1 VITFLRRLEILNFL
15 KSKRS
20 SIGTEQIL
28 QHLND
33 AGYLDSNESKHK
45 SQFRLIQRDLTFLLG
60 DVYKNNDDIE
70 DDVRAEKKDQ
80 QQDEYDNDFGLL
92 VERGLGK
99 SRHWRLDPYQQLN
112 YDFERMPAFMALA
125 LSVTQKHLTQVLPT
139 STQHELKRIFQN
151 AEAKLQKSEQKLS
164 HNHYQRLTDSV
175 EFFQRGQRLQAP
187 QFDINILD
195 TIYRAILEGKRI
207 NVSYR
212 GQIGNKD
219 YELHPFGVAIMLPKL
234 YLIGKKHEDIHKTD
248 DNDNFRSFLIHK
260 IEHIDLSHLPN
271 YVPSDFKIKA
281 YLDQGNMD
289 VLLDHSDPTHY
300 PLTLALT
307 TFENSSLLT
316 DLQESPI
323 STSQSL
329 TKINDTTWHLK
340 ADVKRTIQLKNWLLS
355 LGFQAKILSPEV
367 IRNDLITALDAIR
380 ENYNE

>member
-1 VITFLRRLEILNFL
+1 MITFLRRLEILNYL
-15 KSKRS
+15 KTKRS
-20 SIGTEQIL
+20 SVGTEKIL
-28 QHLND
+28 QHLID
-33 AGYLDSNESKHK
+33 AGYLDNNESKHK
-45 SQFRLIQRDLTFLLG
+45 SQFRLIQRDLAFLLG
-60 DVYKNNDDIE
+60 GAHKNNSDDG
-70 DDVRAEKKDQ
+70 AEGEGEVH

-195 TIYRAILEGKRI
+195 TIYRAILEGKRVNI
-207 NVSYR
+207 TYR
-212 GQIGNKD
+212 GQTGNKD

-234 YLIGKKHEDIHKTD
+234 YLISKKHENIT
-248 DNDNFRSFLIHK
+248 NSANGENFRSFLIHK
-260 IEHIDLSHLPN
+260 IVHIDLSRQPN
-271 YVPSDFKIKA
+271 SVPSDFQIKT

-289 VLLDHSDPTHY
+289 VLLQNSDSTHY
-300 PLTLALT
+300 ALILELT
-307 TFENSSLLT
+307 TFDNSSLLT

-329 TKINDTTWHLK
+329 TKINNTTWHLK
-340 ADVKRTIQLKNWLLS
+340 ADIKRTIQLKNWLLS
-355 LGFQAKILSPEV
+355 LGFQAKILSPEI
-367 IRNDLITALDAIR
+367 IRNDLITALDKIR

>member
-1 VITFLRRLEILNFL
+1 LDVITFLRRLEILNYL
-15 KSKRS
+15 KTKRS

-28 QHLND
+28 QHLID
-33 AGYLDSNESKHK
+33 AGYLDTNESKLK
-45 SQFRLIQRDLTFLLG
+45 SQFRLIQRDLAFLLG
-60 DVYKNNDDIE
+60 GLHINDDAE
-70 DDVRAEKKDQ
+70 DKTQ
-80 QQDEYDNDFGLL
+80 LQDEYDNDFGLL
-92 VERGLGK
+92 VEPGEGK
-99 SRHWRLDPYQQLN
+99 SRRWRLDPYQQLN

-139 STQHELKRIFQN
+139 STQHELKRIFRN

-175 EFFQRGQRLQAP
+175 EFFQRGQRLQTP
-187 QFDINILD
+187 QFDLTILD

-212 GQIGNKD
+212 GQTGNKD

-234 YLIGKKHEDIHKTD
+234 YLIAMKHEDIHKTD
-248 DNDNFRSFLIHK
+248 EDENFRSFLIHK
-260 IEHIDLSHLPN
+260 IENIDLSNQPN
-271 YVPSDFKIKA
+271 NVPSNFKIKT

-289 VLLDHSDPTHY
+289 VLLQHSDSTHY
-300 PLTLALT
+300 SLIVELT
-307 TFENSSLLT
+307 TTENSSLLS
-316 DLQESPI
+316 DLKESPI

-355 LGFQAKILSPEV
+355 LGFQAKVLSPDI
-367 IRNDLITALDAIR
+367 IRNDLITTLDAIR

>member
-1 VITFLRRLEILNFL
+1 MITFLRRLEILNFL
-15 KSKRS
+15 KTKRS
-20 SIGTEQIL
+20 SVGTEQIL

-33 AGYLDSNESKHK
+33 AGYLDSNEAKHK

-60 DVYKNNDDIE
+60 DVHENFNDD
-70 DDVRAEKKDQ
+70 DAEAENQ
-80 QQDEYDNDFGLL
+80 PPNEYDNDFGLL

-164 HNHYQRLTDSV
+164 HHHYQRLTDSV
-175 EFFQRGQRLQAP
+175 EFFQRGQRLQTP
-187 QFDINILD
+187 QFDMHILD
-195 TIYRAILEGKRI
+195 TIYRAILEGKRV

-212 GQIGNKD
+212 GQKGNKD

-234 YLIGKKHEDIHKTD
+234 YLIGKKHEDIHKTES
-248 DNDNFRSFLIHK
+248 NDNFRSFLIHK
-260 IEHIDLSHLPN
+260 IEHIDLSRQPS
-271 YVPSDFKIKA
+271 YIPSDFKIKA

-289 VLLDHSDPTHY
+289 VLLQHSDTTIY
-300 PLTLALT
+300 PLILELST
-307 TFENSSLLT
+307 TQNSSLLM

-329 TKINDTTWHLK
+329 TKIDNTTWHLK
-340 ADVKRTIQLKNWLLS
+340 ADVKRTIQLKNWLLA
-355 LGFQAKILSPEV
+355 LGFQAKIRSPTI
-367 IRNDLITALDAIR
+367 IRNDLITAIDAIR